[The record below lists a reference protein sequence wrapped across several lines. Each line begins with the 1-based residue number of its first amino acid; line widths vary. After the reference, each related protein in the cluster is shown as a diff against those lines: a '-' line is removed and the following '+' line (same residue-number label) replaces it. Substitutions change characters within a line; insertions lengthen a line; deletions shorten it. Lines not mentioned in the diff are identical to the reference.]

1 MYGKIWFFNFFCGM
15 PSEMANN
22 DRKQIPLF
30 VAPRCGAICYVIYFL
45 SLFTTY
51 GGIPQKS
58 SKNLKSCITKI
69 IAFK

>member
-45 SLFTTY
+45 
-51 GGIPQKS
+51 IIEK
-58 SKNLKSCITKI
+58 KI
-69 IAFK
+69 IFKINKYDISWKLKG

>member
-1 MYGKIWFFNFFCGM
+1 M

-30 VAPRCGAICYVIYFL
+30 VAPRCGAICYVIYLL